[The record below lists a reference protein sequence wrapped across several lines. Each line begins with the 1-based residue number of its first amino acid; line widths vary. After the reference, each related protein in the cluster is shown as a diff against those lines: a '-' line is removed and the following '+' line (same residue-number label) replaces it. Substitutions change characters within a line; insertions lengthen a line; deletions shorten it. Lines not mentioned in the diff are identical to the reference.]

1 MRINCSDIA
10 LTLSWTL
17 TAIGKIPLPN
27 FLCEDSK
34 IFGITSNL
42 EVECREGGRAKT
54 GCALTWER
62 ENAFCPSFRDGVL
75 YRAVSGQLENLTRL
89 SMIRYCRLNGWGVMK
104 ICVPIGGRSCS
115 CGAVR
120 AGGRLATVRWCRLHW
135 SSTTAAQN
143 QTPAALPLC
152 QVSPLRHY
160 YTIITSLLHH
170 YYVII
175 TKGENA

>member
-1 MRINCSDIA
+1 MWLVRRRRLKANLA
-10 LTLSWTL
+10 RRWLTGESRL
-17 TAIGKIPLPN
+17 
-27 FLCEDSK
+27 
-34 IFGITSNL
+34 
-42 EVECREGGRAKT
+42 GRRVCFDCHP
-54 GCALTWER
+54 GY
-62 ENAFCPSFRDGVL
+62 RDGVL